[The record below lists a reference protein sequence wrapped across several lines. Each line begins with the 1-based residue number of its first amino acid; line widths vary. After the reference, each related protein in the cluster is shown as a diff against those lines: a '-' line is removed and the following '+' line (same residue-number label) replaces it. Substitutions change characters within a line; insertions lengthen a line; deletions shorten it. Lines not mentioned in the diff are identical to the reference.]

1 MIFARVAS
9 EVIDPAE
16 VLARVGSDRDGATL
30 LFLGV
35 VRDHADDR
43 PVSGM
48 RYDAYE
54 EMAGEV
60 LSKIAAEAAERLG
73 TDRVAVVHRFGELAI
88 GEVSVAIAVSS
99 PHREEAYEASRYVIE
114 QLKERL
120 PVWKKEHYVD
130 GVSEWVEGNV
140 PPGTASGAEPVA
152 VGVAVGTGGD
162 A

>member
-54 EMAGEV
+54 EIAGED

-73 TDRVAVVHRFGELAI
+73 TDCVAVVHRFGELAI

-140 PPGTASGAEPVA
+140 PPGTASGAEPA
-152 VGVAVGTGGD
+152 AVGTGGD

>member
-16 VLARVGSDRDGATL
+16 VLARVGSERDGATL
-30 LFLGV
+30 LFRGV

-73 TDRVAVVHRFGELAI
+73 MDRVAVVHRFGELAI

-140 PPGTASGAEPVA
+140 PPGTASGAEPA
-152 VGVAVGTGGD
+152 AVGTRGD

>member
-1 MIFARVAS
+1 VIFARVAS

-152 VGVAVGTGGD
+152 VGTGGD

>member
-1 MIFARVAS
+1 MIFACVAS

-48 RYDAYE
+48 SYDAYG

-60 LSKIAAEAAERLG
+60 LRKIAAEAAERLG

-140 PPGTASGAEPVA
+140 PPGTASGAEPA
-152 VGVAVGTGGD
+152 AVGTGGD